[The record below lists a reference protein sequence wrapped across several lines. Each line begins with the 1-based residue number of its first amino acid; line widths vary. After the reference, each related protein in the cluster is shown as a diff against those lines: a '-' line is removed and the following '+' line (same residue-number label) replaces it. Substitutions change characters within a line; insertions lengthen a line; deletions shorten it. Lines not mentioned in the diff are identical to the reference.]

1 MKILH
6 SADWHL
12 EGKGR
17 FQGKEEG
24 TIKCLEWMLEKA
36 SLLSPSVIL
45 ISGDIFEKSKVWI
58 ERGVKEISV
67 AYDLIAKL
75 SHIAP
80 VVAIKGTP
88 NHDGKE
94 QFELLGEMLKSN
106 KQVKIITQPEVYNL
120 ETKDGKVNIIGI
132 PGLNYGAY
140 RAINS
145 GLSKTEENQALT
157 DDLMEIIKTLRL
169 TCEKG
174 QKTILMAHYT
184 TTGCNT
190 EGGQVMMFSECEVVL
205 PRNQLQEL
213 EFDLIALG
221 HIHRPQEV
229 ATGIFYSG
237 GINSFSFGDE
247 GQDRG
252 FYLHDLD
259 TQTSEFMTT
268 PYQKYQTI
276 RFDND
281 DIEKFN
287 SGDYTPIKEDLK
299 GKVVRVYFEATQE
312 NINQFNSAALEA
324 VLLQDALWVSEIS
337 CEKCLELNRTTVMGT
352 DPIFNIEEYF
362 KDDEDLPDI
371 MEIARPV
378 IEEKTITMNKS
389 KGRMVPISIEVRDY
403 RNYKAESFDYSDIHF
418 ATVFGDNGAGKSSFF
433 MDTII
438 DCLYEETR
446 EHDLK
451 GWISNRP
458 GVKSGS
464 IAFCFSIGTAIFR
477 VVRTRTKAGKCTLS
491 LCENID
497 NEWVDQ
503 SGEKIKETQ
512 ESIINLVGDSLT
524 LKSCGLIMQDQYG
537 IFLEVDRTERMKVI
551 CGLLGLDLYEQ
562 AKNVFA
568 ENATE
573 TKRELNYQNK
583 IKDDIIAAIRNGKG
597 VEAELAIC
605 KKQLQEKESQQTDLE
620 KEIKG
625 LEGKQQLQNQ
635 LIEAEAKKYKIDKEL
650 HALNEIINQLV
661 PEINTLKK
669 QLDQEPEI
677 RKNADEARSLE
688 QQINGFAALEKQQKD
703 QQTLRVKLN
712 DLKTDIMNEIK
723 NLNAQVIT
731 VKKLLAQKDELQNK
745 SDAYVAGRKQ
755 LEKMIKLGEAHTLL
769 LKEQQKL
776 KEAYSIKNMEFEN
789 EYNNRIA
796 SYKRAK
802 ENHNLVA
809 TSGCKGS
816 MPCPFIDKAKKEGAN
831 LSAMLEDNK
840 AWKAKMLEE
849 ISAMG
854 KQLDQKDNAIIELGY
869 NPSTMA
875 TLNQTIEQNQKAHQ
889 TLSQL
894 SVYEEKVIDLE
905 GRITKEQEKSLV
917 SDRELADNDKVL
929 NNLTKQLEKR
939 AELVKKFNQ
948 LKPYFQREQAIDG
961 NKQVYALKT
970 AALNEKTAK
979 KSELIK
985 QLDCSVITVNEL
997 TLQLAAFCTTRSLE
1011 EIQVTLDRLKKE
1023 IKDLS
1028 YQEVKLTVMRE
1039 DRLKKMDELKQL
1051 QLTIKSL
1058 SKQLTLI
1065 NRLKDACSYTGIP
1078 HLIVKDEIKIIEN
1091 KANAILSQMSK
1102 GTMSVKFETEKITKT
1117 NGGKEVPVLDVFIN
1131 EQGTGTLSYLS
1142 RSGGERVKVS
1152 LASALALAELKATKT
1167 GIQLGFMFLDEP
1179 PFLDDSGME
1188 AYCDALQTINQR
1200 YAGMKVIAI
1209 THDVS
1214 MQSRFMQSIEIVK
1227 TEEGSRIIR

>member
-24 TIKCLEWMLEKA
+24 TIKCLEWMLEQA
-36 SLLSPSVIL
+36 SLLSPSAIL
-45 ISGDIFEKSKVWI
+45 ISGDIFEKAKVWI
-58 ERGVKEISV
+58 ERGIKEISV
-67 AYDLIAKL
+67 AFELIEKL
-75 SHIAP
+75 SRIAP

-94 QFELLGEMLKSN
+94 QFELLGEMLKN
-106 KQVKIITQPEVYNL
+106 NDQVKLITQPEVYEL
-120 ETKDGKVNIIGI
+120 ETRDGSVSIVGI

-140 RAINS
+140 RAINA
-145 GLSKTEENQALT
+145 GMSKTEENQALT

-169 TCEKG
+169 TCKKG

-190 EGGQVMMFSECEVVL
+190 EAGQVMMFSESDVVL

-229 ATGIFYSG
+229 AKGIFYSG

-259 TQTSEFMTT
+259 TMTSEFMIT

-276 RFDND
+276 RFDNEA
-281 DIEKFN
+281 IEAFN
-287 SGDYTPIKEDLK
+287 RGDYSPIKENITD
-299 GKVVRVYFEATQE
+299 KVVRVYFEATQE

-324 VLLQDALWVSEIS
+324 VLLQEALWVSEIS

-362 KDDEDLPDI
+362 KDDEDLADI
-371 MEIARPV
+371 MMLARPV
-378 IEEKTITMNKS
+378 IEEKTITMTKS

-403 RNYKAESFDYSDIHF
+403 RNYKAESFDFSDIHF
-418 ATVFGDNGAGKSSFF
+418 ATVSGENGAGKSSFF
-433 MDTII
+433 MDAII

-446 EHDLK
+446 ENDLK

-458 GVKSGS
+458 DVKSGS
-464 IAFCFSIGTAIFR
+464 ITFCFSIGTALYR
-477 VVRTRTKAGKCTLS
+477 VVRTRTKAGRCTLS
-491 LCENID
+491 LCEFID
-497 NEWVDQ
+497 DEWVDQ

-537 IFLEVDRTERMKVI
+537 IFLEVDRTERMKVLS
-551 CGLLGLDLYEQ
+551 GLLDLDLYEQ
-562 AKNVFA
+562 AKTVFA
-568 ENATE
+568 ENATD

-583 IKDDIIAAIRNGKG
+583 IKEDLITVIRNGKG
-597 VEAELAIC
+597 IESELAAC
-605 KKQLQEKESQQTDLE
+605 KKQLQEKENRQTDLE
-620 KEIKG
+620 KELKS
-625 LEGKQQLQNQ
+625 LEGKQLLQNQ
-635 LIEAEAKKYKIDKEL
+635 LFEANQKKSRLEKEL
-650 HALNEIINQLV
+650 QALTDSINQLM
-661 PEINTLKK
+661 PEINTLKQ

-677 RKNADEARSLE
+677 RKNASTARSLE

-703 QQTLRVKLN
+703 LQALQLKLESQ
-712 DLKTDIMNEIK
+712 KTAIIREIEG
-723 NLNAQVIT
+723 LTSQVLT
-731 VKKLLAQKDELQNK
+731 ARKLLARKDELQTK
-745 SDAYVAGRKQ
+745 SDAYVSGRKQ
-755 LEKMIKLGEAHTLL
+755 LEALIKRGEAHNRLFT
-769 LKEQQKL
+769 EQQQL

-789 EYNNRIA
+789 EYKNRID

-816 MPCPFIDKAKKEGAN
+816 MACPFIDKAKEEGAN
-831 LSAMLEDNK
+831 LAGMLEANK
-840 AWKAKMLEE
+840 TWKEKNLEE
-849 ISAMG
+849 ISVMG
-854 KQLDQKDNAIIELGY
+854 KALELKDKAISDLGY
-869 NPSTMA
+869 DPSAMA

-894 SVYEEKVIDLE
+894 SVYEEKCTDLE
-905 GRITKEQEKSLV
+905 LRIKKEQEKDQSTE
-917 SDRELADNDKVL
+917 RELTETAQML
-929 NNLTKQLEKR
+929 NSLGKQLDQR
-939 AELVKKFNQ
+939 TELVEKFNQ
-948 LKPYFQREQAIDG
+948 LKIFLQREQAIDG
-961 NKQVYALKT
+961 NKQVYAIKT
-970 AALNEKTAK
+970 ATLSEKSAEK
-979 KSELIK
+979 IKLIEK
-985 QLDCSVITVNEL
+985 LDHSTIEVNEL
-997 TLQLAAFCTTRSLE
+997 TLQLATFSTSRSLE
-1011 EIQVTLDRLKKE
+1011 EIQVTLDQLKKE

-1028 YQEVKLTVMRE
+1028 YQEVKLTVQRE
-1039 DRLKKMDELKQL
+1039 DRLKKAVEVKQL
-1051 QLTIKSL
+1051 HQTVNGL

-1102 GTMSVKFETEKITKT
+1102 GTMSVKFETEKITKS

-1227 TEEGSRIIR
+1227 TEEGSQIIR